1 MLLVRW
7 CAAPLEGWGAQ
18 PGFRAA
24 LQNEC
29 VVLEDV
35 RVGGCLSI
43 LSVIPHRSE
52 ETVDAVKGLVKT

>member
-1 MLLVRW
+1 MLLVCW

-24 LQNEC
+24 LQNKC

-35 RVGGCLSI
+35 RIGGCSL

-52 ETVDAVKGLVKT
+52 ETVDEVKGLVKM

>member
-1 MLLVRW
+1 M
-7 CAAPLEGWGAQ
+7 APLEGRGAR

-52 ETVDAVKGLVKT
+52 ETVDEVKGLVKK